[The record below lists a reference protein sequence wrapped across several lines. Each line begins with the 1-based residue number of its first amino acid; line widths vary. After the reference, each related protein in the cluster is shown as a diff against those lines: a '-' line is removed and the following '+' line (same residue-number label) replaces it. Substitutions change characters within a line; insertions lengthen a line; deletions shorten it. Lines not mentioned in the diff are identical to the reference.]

1 MLRPLFFEFPDDQ
14 MTYNIDQQF
23 MVGRNLLVSP
33 VTSESSDK
41 LSFYVPKGRWFD
53 FFTRRSIGCCSNR
66 GEWLTQQVPLSDLK
80 IPIYIRAGS
89 VIPTQDPRMTIY
101 ETARTDYEL
110 LVSLDANG
118 NARGYLYADDGDS
131 GDVDSQSS
139 LVLFNLKRRGTAYSF
154 NSTVL
159 RGGFGPDQGA
169 ASIRSIVFMGVMRRP
184 TDVRLNEAPLQE
196 NESSFSSQDQTLQVT
211 LSPSMPITSS
221 FVLEWTKEISII
233 NKKTQPTD
241 G

>member
-1 MLRPLFFEFPDDQ
+1 
-14 MTYNIDQQF
+14 
-23 MVGRNLLVSP
+23 
-33 VTSESSDK
+33 
-41 LSFYVPKGRWFD
+41 
-53 FFTRRSIGCCSNR
+53 
-66 GEWLTQQVPLSDLK
+66 
-80 IPIYIRAGS
+80 
-89 VIPTQDPRMTIY
+89 MTIY